1 MATFVVAHG
10 AWAAGWSWK
19 KMRPLMAARDHT
31 LFTPS
36 YAGIGERAHL
46 ANPDIDLE
54 MHIADV
60 LGVLEFEDLRDVVL
74 IGHSYGGM
82 VATGVA
88 DRARER
94 LSRLI
99 YLDAFA
105 PNDGD
110 SAFSL
115 TPERAAAMRE
125 AAQKNG
131 GFIPPNPMAPD
142 VSEEDK
148 AWAMPKRVPQ
158 PLKTFEQPLK
168 LRNGTLTLPR
178 HYIYCARNMP
188 GDPFRQFLERAR
200 RDGWGVSE
208 IDSGHHPHISMPE
221 GLADLLH
228 AIATET
234 VASKGAAAS

>member
-1 MATFVVAHG
+1 MTNFVVAHG

-19 KMRPLMAARDHT
+19 KMRPLMTARGHA

-36 YAGIGERAHL
+36 YTGIGERAHL
-46 ANPDIDLE
+46 ASPDIDLD
-54 MHIADV
+54 MHIADM
-60 LGVLEFEDLRDVVL
+60 LGVLEFEDLRNVVL

-94 LSRLI
+94 IALLI
-99 YLDAFA
+99 YLDAFV
-105 PNDGD
+105 PDDGD

-115 TPERAAAMRE
+115 TPERVAQMRKAAAE
-125 AAQKNG
+125 NG

-142 VSEEDK
+142 VSGVDK
-148 AWAMPKRVPQ
+148 AWAVPRRVPQ

-168 LRNGTLTLPR
+168 LHNGPLTLPR
-178 HYIYCARNMP
+178 HYIYCKRAMP
-188 GDPFRQFLERAR
+188 GDPFRPFLERAR
-200 RDGWGVSE
+200 REGWGVSE

-221 GLADLLH
+221 GLADLLS
-228 AIATET
+228 AIVNEGATAR
-234 VASKGAAAS
+234 VG